1 MLYFKSGDYMETYI
15 KGIYKR
21 SIFNGENGFVIG
33 IFKVEETDD
42 LEVIPYINKTITFT
56 GNFALLN
63 EEDKYIFYG
72 EAVEHIKY
80 GFQYN
85 VKNYEKVKPEDKD
98 SIIDFL
104 SSDLFRGIGKKLA
117 TKIVETLGNN
127 ALDRILEEPD
137 CLNLVPTLTLK
148 KSNIIIETLNKYE
161 ESHRVVVYLTELGFS
176 LKDALNI
183 YNKFKSNTIREI
195 EHNIYCILD
204 TDLEISFLKV
214 DEINKK
220 ITNDTTIERIK
231 ACIIYVM
238 NTLLFKSGDTYLYL
252 DEIKINVLNYLKI
265 EIEEDDF
272 NNYIDE
278 LRYEGKIV
286 KEEEKYYIKDIYD
299 SENNIV
305 KKINYLI
312 NKEQNKIKNIDLEI
326 EKLEKE
332 SNIKY
337 NEEQKES
344 IKSALINNIIII
356 TGGPGTGKTTIIK
369 AIVDLYIKINKLTLE
384 DALNKIALLAPTGR
398 ASKRMSESTNFKAS
412 TIHRFLKW
420 NKETNSFAINEYN
433 KDYSNLII
441 IDEVSMIDTKL
452 LDSLFKGITNNIKLV
467 LVGDYNQLPSVGMG
481 QILKDLIES
490 QKIKT
495 INLNTLYRQSN
506 DSYIP
511 ILAKEIKE
519 NNISDDF
526 LEKKDDYMFLNCN
539 KDKIIFNLKEL
550 SKMLIEKGYDYKK
563 VQLMAPMYAGI
574 NGIDNINKE
583 LQNIFNPKDEFK
595 REIKVGDVVFREN
608 DKILQLTNMPDENV
622 YNGDIGIIKYI
633 KEADTS
639 KSHKN
644 EIYVDF
650 DSNIV
655 KYMPQD
661 FNKIKHGYIISIHKS
676 QGSEFDTVI
685 LLLST
690 SYSRMLY
697 KKLIYT
703 AITRAKRKLIILG
716 EINAFKIGISNNNEI
731 VRKTSL
737 KEKLINNV

>member
-1 MLYFKSGDYMETYI
+1 MESYI

-21 SIFNGENGFVIG
+21 SIFNGENGFIIG
-33 IFKVEETDD
+33 IFKVEETNDED
-42 LEVIPYINKTITFT
+42 VLPYLNKTITFT
-56 GNFALLN
+56 GNFADLN

-72 EAVEHIKY
+72 EAIEHIRY

-85 VKNYEKVKPEDKD
+85 VKNYEKIKPEDKD
-98 SIIDFL
+98 SIIAYL

-127 ALDRILEEPD
+127 TLDRILNEPE
-137 CLNLVPTLTLK
+137 CLNLVPTLTEK
-148 KSNIIIETLNKYE
+148 KAKIIVETLNKYE
-161 ESHRVVVYLTELGFS
+161 ESHKVVVYLTELGFS
-176 LKDALNI
+176 LKDALLI
-183 YNKFKSNTIREI
+183 YNKFKSETISKI
-195 EHNIYCILD
+195 EQNIYCILD
-204 TDLEISFLKV
+204 TDLEISFLKI

-220 ITNDTTIERIK
+220 ITDDTSIERIK
-231 ACIIYVM
+231 ACIIYIM
-238 NTLLFKSGDTYLYL
+238 NSLLFKTGDTYLYL
-252 DEIKINVLNYLKI
+252 DEIKNNVLNYLKI
-265 EIEEDDF
+265 EIDIEDFD
-272 NNYIDE
+272 NYIDE

-312 NKEQNKIKNIDLEI
+312 NKKPDEIKNIDSVLE
-326 EKLEKE
+326 ELEKW
-332 SNIKY
+332 SNIEY
-337 NEEQKES
+337 NEEQKEA
-344 IKSALINNIIII
+344 IKSALTNNIIII

-369 AIVDLYIKINKLTLE
+369 AIVDSYIKINKLDNST
-384 DALNKIALLAPTGR
+384 DRIALLAPTGR

-420 NKETNSFAINEYN
+420 NKENNSFAINEFN
-433 KDYSNLII
+433 KDYSNLVI

-452 LDSLFKGITNNIKLV
+452 LDSLFKGLTNNIKLV

-490 QKIKT
+490 MKIKT
-495 INLNTLYRQSN
+495 INLNILYRQSN
-506 DSYIP
+506 ESYIP
-511 ILAKEIKE
+511 TLAKEIKE
-519 NNISDDF
+519 DNISNDF
-526 LEKKDDYMFLNCN
+526 LEKKDDYMFLNCS
-539 KDKIIFNLKEL
+539 KDRILNTLKDL

-595 REIKVGDVVFREN
+595 REIKVGDVIFREN
-608 DKILQLTNMPDENV
+608 DKILQLTNMPDENI
-622 YNGDIGIIKYI
+622 YNGDIGVIKYI
-633 KEADTS
+633 KEANIS
-639 KSHKN
+639 KSKKN
-644 EIYVDF
+644 EIYVEF
-650 DSNIV
+650 DGNIV
-655 KYMPQD
+655 KYLPQD

-716 EINAFKIGISNNNEI
+716 EINAFKIGINNNNEI
-731 VRKTSL
+731 KRKTSL

>member
-1 MLYFKSGDYMETYI
+1 MESYI
-15 KGIYKR
+15 KGIYIR
-21 SIFNGENGFVIG
+21 SIFNGENGFIIG
-33 IFKVEETDD
+33 IFKVEETNDED
-42 LEVIPYINKTITFT
+42 VLPYLNKTITFT
-56 GNFALLN
+56 GNFADLN

-72 EAVEHIKY
+72 EAIEHIRY

-85 VKNYEKVKPEDKD
+85 VKNYEKIKPEDKD
-98 SIIDFL
+98 SIIAYL

-127 ALDRILEEPD
+127 TLDRILNEPE
-137 CLNLVPTLTLK
+137 CLNLVPTLTEK
-148 KSNIIIETLNKYE
+148 KAKIIVETLNKYE
-161 ESHRVVVYLTELGFS
+161 ESHKVVVYLTELGFS
-176 LKDALNI
+176 LKDALLI
-183 YNKFKSNTIREI
+183 YNKFKSETISKI
-195 EHNIYCILD
+195 EQNIYCILD
-204 TDLEISFLKV
+204 TDLEISFLKI

-220 ITNDTTIERIK
+220 ITDDTSIERIK
-231 ACIIYVM
+231 ACIIYIM
-238 NTLLFKSGDTYLYL
+238 NSLLFKTGDTYLYL
-252 DEIKINVLNYLKI
+252 DEIKNNVLNYLKI
-265 EIEEDDF
+265 EIDIEDFD
-272 NNYIDE
+272 NYIDE

-312 NKEQNKIKNIDLEI
+312 NKKPDEIKNIDSVLE
-326 EKLEKE
+326 ELEKW
-332 SNIKY
+332 SNIEY
-337 NEEQKES
+337 NEEQKEA
-344 IKSALINNIIII
+344 IKSALTNNIIII

-369 AIVDLYIKINKLTLE
+369 AIVDSYIKINKLDNST
-384 DALNKIALLAPTGR
+384 DKIALLAPTGR

-420 NKETNSFAINEYN
+420 NKENNSFAINEFN
-433 KDYSNLII
+433 KDYSNLVI

-452 LDSLFKGITNNIKLV
+452 LDSLFKGLTNNIKLV

-490 QKIKT
+490 MKIKT
-495 INLNTLYRQSN
+495 INLNILYRQSN
-506 DSYIP
+506 ESYIP
-511 ILAKEIKE
+511 TLAKEIKE
-519 NNISDDF
+519 DNISNDF
-526 LEKKDDYMFLNCN
+526 LEKKDDYMFLNCS
-539 KDKIIFNLKEL
+539 KDRILNTLKDL
-550 SKMLIEKGYDYKK
+550 SKMLIDKGYDYKK

-595 REIKVGDVVFREN
+595 REIKVGDVIFREN
-608 DKILQLTNMPDENV
+608 DKILQLTNMPDENI
-622 YNGDIGIIKYI
+622 YNGDIGVIKYI
-633 KEADTS
+633 KEANIS
-639 KSHKN
+639 KSKKN
-644 EIYVDF
+644 EIYVEF
-650 DSNIV
+650 DGNIV
-655 KYMPQD
+655 KYLPQD

-716 EINAFKIGISNNNEI
+716 EINAFKIGINNNNEI
-731 VRKTSL
+731 KRKTSL

>member
-1 MLYFKSGDYMETYI
+1 MESYI

-21 SIFNGENGFVIG
+21 SIFNGGNGFIIG
-33 IFKVEETDD
+33 IFKVEETNDED
-42 LEVIPYINKTITFT
+42 VLPYLNKTITFT
-56 GNFALLN
+56 GNFADLN

-72 EAVEHIKY
+72 EAIEHIRY

-85 VKNYEKVKPEDKD
+85 VKNYEKIKPEDKD
-98 SIIDFL
+98 SIIAYL

-127 ALDRILEEPD
+127 TLDRILNEPE
-137 CLNLVPTLTLK
+137 CLNLVPTLTEK
-148 KSNIIIETLNKYE
+148 KAKIIVETLNKYE
-161 ESHRVVVYLTELGFS
+161 ESHKVVVYLTELGFS
-176 LKDALNI
+176 LKDALLI
-183 YNKFKSNTIREI
+183 YNKFKSETISKI
-195 EHNIYCILD
+195 EQNIYCILD
-204 TDLEISFLKV
+204 TDLEISFLKI

-220 ITNDTTIERIK
+220 ITDDTSIERIK
-231 ACIIYVM
+231 ACIIYIM
-238 NTLLFKSGDTYLYL
+238 NSLLFKTGDTYLYL
-252 DEIKINVLNYLKI
+252 DEIKNNVLNYLKI
-265 EIEEDDF
+265 EIDIEDFD
-272 NNYIDE
+272 NYIDE

-312 NKEQNKIKNIDLEI
+312 NKKPDEIKNIDSVLE
-326 EKLEKE
+326 ELEKW
-332 SNIKY
+332 SNIEY
-337 NEEQKES
+337 NEEQKEA
-344 IKSALINNIIII
+344 IKSALTNNIIII

-369 AIVDLYIKINKLTLE
+369 AIVDSYIKINKLDNST
-384 DALNKIALLAPTGR
+384 DKIALLAPTGR

-420 NKETNSFAINEYN
+420 NKENNSFAINEFN

-452 LDSLFKGITNNIKLV
+452 LDSLFKGLTNNIKLV

-490 QKIKT
+490 MKIKT
-495 INLNTLYRQSN
+495 INLNILYRQSN
-506 DSYIP
+506 ESYIP
-511 ILAKEIKE
+511 TLAKEIKE
-519 NNISDDF
+519 DNISNDF
-526 LEKKDDYMFLNCN
+526 LEKKDDYMFLNCSRDRILN
-539 KDKIIFNLKEL
+539 TLKDL
-550 SKMLIEKGYDYKK
+550 SKMLIDKGYDYKK

-595 REIKVGDVVFREN
+595 REIKVGDVIFREN
-608 DKILQLTNMPDENV
+608 DKILQLTNMPDENI
-622 YNGDIGIIKYI
+622 YNGDIGVIKYI
-633 KEADTS
+633 KEANIS
-639 KSHKN
+639 KSKKN
-644 EIYVDF
+644 EIYVEF
-650 DSNIV
+650 DGNIV
-655 KYMPQD
+655 KYLPQD

-716 EINAFKIGISNNNEI
+716 EINAFKIGINNNNEI
-731 VRKTSL
+731 KRKTSL

>member
-1 MLYFKSGDYMETYI
+1 MESYI

-21 SIFNGENGFVIG
+21 SIFNGENGFIIG
-33 IFKVEETDD
+33 IFKVEETNDED
-42 LEVIPYINKTITFT
+42 VLPYLNKTITFT
-56 GNFALLN
+56 GNFADLN

-72 EAVEHIKY
+72 EAIEHIRY

-85 VKNYEKVKPEDKD
+85 VKNYEKIKPEDKD
-98 SIIDFL
+98 SIIAYL

-127 ALDRILEEPD
+127 TLDRILNEPE
-137 CLNLVPTLTLK
+137 CLNLVPTLTEK
-148 KSNIIIETLNKYE
+148 KAKIIVETLNKYE
-161 ESHRVVVYLTELGFS
+161 ESHKVVVYLTELGFS
-176 LKDALNI
+176 LKDALLI
-183 YNKFKSNTIREI
+183 YNKFKSETISKI
-195 EHNIYCILD
+195 EQNIYCILD
-204 TDLEISFLKV
+204 TDLEISFLKI

-220 ITNDTTIERIK
+220 ITDDTSIERIK
-231 ACIIYVM
+231 ACIIYIM
-238 NTLLFKSGDTYLYL
+238 NSLLFKTGDTYLYL
-252 DEIKINVLNYLKI
+252 DEIKNNVLNYLKI
-265 EIEEDDF
+265 EIDIEDFD
-272 NNYIDE
+272 NYIDE

-312 NKEQNKIKNIDLEI
+312 NKKPDEIKNIDSVLE
-326 EKLEKE
+326 ELEKW
-332 SNIKY
+332 SNIEY
-337 NEEQKES
+337 NEEQKEA
-344 IKSALINNIIII
+344 IKSALTNNIIII

-369 AIVDLYIKINKLTLE
+369 AIVDSYIKINKLDNST
-384 DALNKIALLAPTGR
+384 DKIALLAPTGR

-420 NKETNSFAINEYN
+420 NKENNSFAINEFN
-433 KDYSNLII
+433 KDYSNLVI

-452 LDSLFKGITNNIKLV
+452 LDSLFKGLTNNIKLV

-490 QKIKT
+490 MKIKT
-495 INLNTLYRQSN
+495 INLNILYRQSN
-506 DSYIP
+506 ESYIP
-511 ILAKEIKE
+511 TLAKEIKE
-519 NNISDDF
+519 DNISNDF
-526 LEKKDDYMFLNCN
+526 LEKKDDYMFLNCS
-539 KDKIIFNLKEL
+539 KDRILNTLKDL
-550 SKMLIEKGYDYKK
+550 SKMLIDKGYDYKK

-595 REIKVGDVVFREN
+595 REIKVGDVIFREN
-608 DKILQLTNMPDENV
+608 DKILQLTNMPDENI
-622 YNGDIGIIKYI
+622 YNGDIGVIKYI
-633 KEADTS
+633 KEANIS
-639 KSHKN
+639 KSKKN
-644 EIYVDF
+644 EIYVEF
-650 DSNIV
+650 DGNIV
-655 KYMPQD
+655 KYLPQD

-716 EINAFKIGISNNNEI
+716 EINAFKIGINNNNEI
-731 VRKTSL
+731 KRKTSL

>member
-1 MLYFKSGDYMETYI
+1 MESYI

-21 SIFNGENGFVIG
+21 SIFNGENGFIIG
-33 IFKVEETDD
+33 IFKVEETNDED
-42 LEVIPYINKTITFT
+42 VLPYLNKTITFT
-56 GNFALLN
+56 GNFADLN

-72 EAVEHIKY
+72 EAIEHIRY

-85 VKNYEKVKPEDKD
+85 VKNYEKIKPEDKD
-98 SIIDFL
+98 SIIAYL

-127 ALDRILEEPD
+127 TLDRILNEPE
-137 CLNLVPTLTLK
+137 CLNLVPTLTEK
-148 KSNIIIETLNKYE
+148 KAKIIVETLNKYE
-161 ESHRVVVYLTELGFS
+161 ESHKVVVYLTELGFS
-176 LKDALNI
+176 LKDALLI
-183 YNKFKSNTIREI
+183 YNKFKSETISKI
-195 EHNIYCILD
+195 EQNIYCILD
-204 TDLEISFLKV
+204 TDLEISFLKI

-220 ITNDTTIERIK
+220 ITDDTSIERIK
-231 ACIIYVM
+231 ACIIYIM
-238 NTLLFKSGDTYLYL
+238 NSLLFKTGDTYLYL
-252 DEIKINVLNYLKI
+252 DEIKNNVLNYLKI
-265 EIEEDDF
+265 EIDIEDFD
-272 NNYIDE
+272 NYIDE

-312 NKEQNKIKNIDLEI
+312 NKKTDEIKNIDSVLE
-326 EKLEKE
+326 ELEKW
-332 SNIKY
+332 SNIEY
-337 NEEQKES
+337 NEEQKEA
-344 IKSALINNIIII
+344 IKSALTNNIIII

-369 AIVDLYIKINKLTLE
+369 AIVDSYIKINKLDNST
-384 DALNKIALLAPTGR
+384 DKIALLAPTGR

-420 NKETNSFAINEYN
+420 NKENNSFAINEFN
-433 KDYSNLII
+433 KDYSNLVI

-452 LDSLFKGITNNIKLV
+452 LDSLFKGLTNNIKLV

-490 QKIKT
+490 MKIKT
-495 INLNTLYRQSN
+495 INLNILYRQSN
-506 DSYIP
+506 ESYIP
-511 ILAKEIKE
+511 TLAKEIKE
-519 NNISDDF
+519 DNISNDF
-526 LEKKDDYMFLNCN
+526 LEKKDDYMFLNCS
-539 KDKIIFNLKEL
+539 KDRILNTLKDL
-550 SKMLIEKGYDYKK
+550 SKMLIDKGYDYKK

-595 REIKVGDVVFREN
+595 REIKVGDVIFREN
-608 DKILQLTNMPDENV
+608 DKILQLTNMPDENI
-622 YNGDIGIIKYI
+622 YNGDIGVIKYI
-633 KEADTS
+633 KEANIS
-639 KSHKN
+639 KSKKN
-644 EIYVDF
+644 EIYVEF
-650 DSNIV
+650 DGNIV
-655 KYMPQD
+655 KYLPQD

-716 EINAFKIGISNNNEI
+716 EINAFKIGINNNNEI
-731 VRKTSL
+731 KRKTSL

>member
-1 MLYFKSGDYMETYI
+1 MESYI

-21 SIFNGENGFVIG
+21 SIFNGENGFIIG
-33 IFKVEETDD
+33 IFKVEETNDED
-42 LEVIPYINKTITFT
+42 VLPYLNKTITFT
-56 GNFALLN
+56 GNFADLN

-72 EAVEHIKY
+72 EAIEHIRY

-85 VKNYEKVKPEDKD
+85 VKNYEKIKPEDKD
-98 SIIDFL
+98 SIIAYL

-127 ALDRILEEPD
+127 TLDRILNEPE
-137 CLNLVPTLTLK
+137 CLNLVPTLTEK
-148 KSNIIIETLNKYE
+148 KAKIIVETLNKYE
-161 ESHRVVVYLTELGFS
+161 ESHKVVVYLTELGFS
-176 LKDALNI
+176 LKDALLI
-183 YNKFKSNTIREI
+183 YNKFKSETISKI
-195 EHNIYCILD
+195 EQNIYCILD
-204 TDLEISFLKV
+204 TDLEISFLKI

-220 ITNDTTIERIK
+220 ITDDTSIERIK
-231 ACIIYVM
+231 ACIIYIM
-238 NTLLFKSGDTYLYL
+238 NSLLFKTGDTYLYL
-252 DEIKINVLNYLKI
+252 DEIKNNVLNYLKI
-265 EIEEDDF
+265 EIDIEDFD
-272 NNYIDE
+272 NYIDE

-312 NKEQNKIKNIDLEI
+312 NKKPDEIKNIDSVLE
-326 EKLEKE
+326 ELEKW
-332 SNIKY
+332 SNIEY
-337 NEEQKES
+337 NEEQKEA
-344 IKSALINNIIII
+344 IKSALTNNIIII

-369 AIVDLYIKINKLTLE
+369 AIVDSYIKINKLDNST
-384 DALNKIALLAPTGR
+384 DKIALLAPTGR

-420 NKETNSFAINEYN
+420 NKENNSFAINEFN

-452 LDSLFKGITNNIKLV
+452 LDSLFKGLTNNIKLV

-490 QKIKT
+490 MKIKT
-495 INLNTLYRQSN
+495 INLNILYRQSN
-506 DSYIP
+506 ESYIP
-511 ILAKEIKE
+511 TLAKEIKE
-519 NNISDDF
+519 DNISNDF
-526 LEKKDDYMFLNCN
+526 LEKKDDYMFLNCSRDRILN
-539 KDKIIFNLKEL
+539 TLKDL
-550 SKMLIEKGYDYKK
+550 SKMLIDKGYDYKK

-595 REIKVGDVVFREN
+595 REIKVGDVIFREN
-608 DKILQLTNMPDENV
+608 DKILQLTNMPDENI
-622 YNGDIGIIKYI
+622 YNGDIGVIKYI
-633 KEADTS
+633 KEANIS
-639 KSHKN
+639 KSKKN
-644 EIYVDF
+644 EIYVEF
-650 DSNIV
+650 DGNIV
-655 KYMPQD
+655 KYLPQD

-716 EINAFKIGISNNNEI
+716 EINAFKIGINNNNEI
-731 VRKTSL
+731 KRKTSL